1 MNSIDH
7 LVEDNS
13 NQTWNKIEKTF
24 KITKLYEYV
33 DSCVEQQLLLP
44 EHAENLKK
52 QLKEKINRKQ
62 LQRSKDVCYDK
73 ERGKVTAVAA
83 LHFDSAKGY
92 SFKNTDAVSPLLSL
106 APKNKTV
113 RKNPLNE
120 M

>member
-13 NQTWNKIEKTF
+13 NQTWNKVEKTF
-24 KITKLYEYV
+24 KLTKLYDYV
-33 DSCVEQQLLLP
+33 DTCVEQNLLLP

-52 QLKEKINRKQ
+52 HLKEKINRKQ

-73 ERGKVTAVAA
+73 EHGKVTAIAI
-83 LHFDSAKGY
+83 LQFDSAKGF
-92 SFKNTDAVSPLLSL
+92 SFKNIDAVSPLLSL

-113 RKNPLNE
+113 RKCPLNE
-120 M
+120 A